1 MRRTS
6 ATLLSAVLVCW
17 WTLSASAATIYGTA
31 GTFGAQGPAT
41 LYTIDSTTGAAT
53 PVGLTGFDR
62 VGAIDFNPLNG
73 ILYGIG
79 ADPVSGSFNLI
90 TINTATG
97 LATAVGPLGVDI
109 RPGSMSDMS
118 FRSDGTLY
126 AIDGL
131 NSVYRVNTSTGNATL
146 LGGVS
151 SFPAGNALAFSLT
164 DTLYKVDIEAAYI
177 VNQTNGSGT
186 FVTSMNYPDSED
198 RANGMD
204 FDPATGVLFADVR
217 HGPFG
222 PGLVTNGPAD
232 TAFNYLATIDLATG
246 NVTMV
251 GQTVTNLDALAV
263 QPAGQGV
270 PDSMSTLWLAMPAGA
285 MLLFTR
291 QRRRANLA

>member
-1 MRRTS
+1 MRAIP
-6 ATLLSAVLVCW
+6 ATLITALQLCW
-17 WTLSASAATIYGTA
+17 WTLSVSAATIYGTA
-31 GTFGAQGPAT
+31 ETFGAQGPAT
-41 LYTIDSTTGAAT
+41 LYTIDSTTGATT

-73 ILYGIG
+73 TLYGIG

-109 RPGSMSDMS
+109 RPGAMSDMS

-131 NSVYRVNTSTGNATL
+131 NSVYTVNTSTGAATL

-151 SFPAGNALAFSLT
+151 SFPSGNALAFSLT
-164 DTLYKVDIEAAYI
+164 DILYKVDIEAAYN

-186 FVTSMNYPDSED
+186 FVTSINYPNATD

-204 FDPATGVLFADVR
+204 FDPVTGVLFASVR
-217 HGPFG
+217 HRPFG
-222 PGLVTNGPAD
+222 PGLAD
-232 TAFNYLATIDLATG
+232 NAPTDTPFNYLATIDLATG
-246 NVTMV
+246 NVTAV
-251 GQTVTNLDALAV
+251 GQTVNNLDALAV
-263 QPAGQGV
+263 QPAAQRV
-270 PDSMSTLWLAMPAGA
+270 PDSISTLWLAIPAGVL
-285 MLLFTR
+285 LLFGK
-291 QRRRANLA
+291 QRRRANVA